1 MNLTKITKLRI
12 KLVCILSAHQETPLE
27 ELAPEIRCLMECE
40 EAIEDMWE
48 QIEELEQEIEGL
60 V

>member
-1 MNLTKITKLRI
+1 MNLTKITKLRL
-12 KLVCILSAHQETPLE
+12 KLVRILSEYGETPLE
-27 ELAPEIRCLMECE
+27 DLPVEVEALVECE
-40 EAIEDMWE
+40 EVIEEMWE